1 MLDDKGFSMRLCKH
15 GYVMLMKDQ
24 TVAVGKQNLELKR
37 AWDDDQSIAM
47 RLKYPTQ
54 RTLLS
59 SRNYD
64 MIK

>member
-1 MLDDKGFSMRLCKH
+1 
-15 GYVMLMKDQ
+15 MLMKDQ
-24 TVAVGKQNLELKR
+24 TVAVGKQNLELRR

-54 RTLLS
+54 RTLLL
-59 SRNYD
+59 SRYYD